1 MSRQRQSRQQGPPDV
16 LDVPAYTILEA
27 AHHLRLPVTT
37 VRDWLLGRT
46 YPTSEGARRALPVI
60 KIAGRKDH
68 MLSFRNLVEVH
79 VLSAIRREHK
89 VRLREVR
96 KAILYLKR
104 QLGTEHPL
112 ADQQMSTDG
121 TDLFIDQYGKLVAVS
136 RDGQMAI
143 REVLAE
149 HLDRIERNP
158 RGAAVRL
165 FPFSGRPEAR
175 AVVIDPMLK
184 FGRPCISGTGI
195 PTDIIAGRFQ
205 AGDTIEEI
213 AADYGRPATDIEEA
227 IRFEKAA

>member
-1 MSRQRQSRQQGPPDV
+1 MTRDQQSKQRGPQDV
-16 LDVPAYTILEA
+16 LDLPAYTIRET

-46 YPTSEGARRALPVI
+46 YPTTEGKRRALPVI
-60 KIAGRKDH
+60 KIADRKDN

-96 KAILYLKR
+96 KAIQFLKKE
-104 QLGTEHPL
+104 LDTEHPL

-121 TDLFIDQYGKLVAVS
+121 TDLFIDLYGKLVTVS
-136 RDGQMAI
+136 LDGQMAI
-143 REVLAE
+143 REVIAE

-158 RGAAVRL
+158 RGVAIRL